1 MSLTCTEFTKP
12 ILSRPPKTYIRVDFG
27 PPGMPDAPIGTL
39 YFDKHAN
46 KMWVLNSEKKW
57 IHMANYGE
65 YKSTAAKDNKNITN
79 CRNCGAPVRSY
90 ICEYCGTV
98 Y

>member
-65 YKSTAAKDNKNITN
+65 YSPTAAKGNKNITN

-90 ICEYCGTV
+90 TCEYCGTR

>member
-1 MSLTCTEFTKP
+1 MSITCTEFTKP
-12 ILSRPPKTYIRVDFG
+12 ITARPVKVSTYVDFG

-39 YFDKHAN
+39 YFDKYIN

-57 IHMANYGE
+57 VYMANYGE
-65 YKSTAAKDNKNITN
+65 HKTTTAKDKKNITN
-79 CRNCGAPVRSY
+79 CRNCGAPLKSC
-90 ICEYCGTV
+90 ICEYCGTR

>member
-12 ILSRPPKTYIRVDFG
+12 VISRPPKTYIRVGFG
-27 PPGMPDAPIGTL
+27 PPDMSDAPIGTL
-39 YFDKHAN
+39 CFDKHIN

-57 IHMANYGE
+57 IHMANYDE
-65 YKSTAAKDNKNITN
+65 YSPTAAKGNKNITN
-79 CRNCGAPVRSY
+79 CRNCGAPVYRSK
-90 ICEYCGTV
+90 CDYCGTC

>member
-12 ILSRPPKTYIRVDFG
+12 ILSRPSKVHTYVDFG
-27 PPGMPDAPIGTL
+27 PPGMPNAPIGTL
-39 YFDKHAN
+39 YFDKHTN
-46 KMWVLNSEKKW
+46 KIWVLNSEKKW

-65 YKSTAAKDNKNITN
+65 YSPTAAKGNKNITN
-79 CRNCGAPVRSY
+79 CRNCGAPVY
-90 ICEYCGTV
+90 GYKCEYCDTH